1 MMGQNAPP
9 ERARKGEQDAERR
22 SLETSGNP
30 KKQKVNRN
38 SASMSDTDSDLSN
51 SLFQIQ
57 IQNSQTR
64 EIEARRVGLG
74 RAKAGK
80 LMSGPNGSIDQ
91 EQSMTSNIREP
102 SLGQEHMI
110 ITETEE
116 VTSPIKAQNDPIGE
130 QSDNKEI
137 EKAKSKKGRWK
148 KLARGQTTSNG
159 MVMDFNDNIVGIKHS
174 LWVEE
179 EDEEGMQKKARAGES
194 SSLNLMAVSA
204 RQHHREP

>member
-1 MMGQNAPP
+1 MMGQNAPL

-57 IQNSQTR
+57 NSQTR

-80 LMSGPNGSIDQ
+80 LMSRPN
-91 EQSMTSNIREP
+91 
-102 SLGQEHMI
+102 
-110 ITETEE
+110 
-116 VTSPIKAQNDPIGE
+116 
-130 QSDNKEI
+130 
-137 EKAKSKKGRWK
+137 
-148 KLARGQTTSNG
+148 
-159 MVMDFNDNIVGIKHS
+159 
-174 LWVEE
+174 
-179 EDEEGMQKKARAGES
+179 
-194 SSLNLMAVSA
+194 
-204 RQHHREP
+204 